1 MWVLASYY
9 KLPIMLFSQ
18 SPLENLHLNVDWVL
32 FGGNYEKDKFFF
44 IRSPAIST
52 TCPEYK
58 MVTPERPLYDL
69 NGFVDVFENSENYI
83 NNIMDFESY
92 LNQVSL
98 VFE

>member
-1 MWVLASYY
+1 
-9 KLPIMLFSQ
+9 
-18 SPLENLHLNVDWVL
+18 
-32 FGGNYEKDKFFF
+32 
-44 IRSPAIST
+44 
-52 TCPEYK
+52 

-69 NGFVDVFENSENYI
+69 NGFVDVFENPENYI